1 MKRLMAG
8 FATMFFLAIAVSP
21 ALAGGDKVRGEKG
34 EGEVNQVN
42 FDAQGN
48 QN

>member
-1 MKRLMAG
+1 MKR
-8 FATMFFLAIAVSP
+8 MFLGLAVLAFLAMFVTSAF
-21 ALAGGDKVRGEKG
+21 AGGDKVRGEKG
-34 EGEVNQVN
+34 EGAVNQVN

>member
-1 MKRLMAG
+1 MRRIVAG
-8 FATMFFLAIAVSP
+8 LAVAALLAAMVSP
-21 ALAGGDKVRGEKG
+21 VWAGGDKVRGEKG

-42 FDAQGN
+42 FDNQDN

>member
-1 MKRLMAG
+1 MKRLLVG
-8 FATMFFLAIAVSP
+8 FMTLAFLAIVASP

-42 FDAQGN
+42 SDAQGN